1 MRFRKKVFLILFSKL
16 GATMNT
22 KKEIQKIKER
32 NSRVEIDKQWE
43 TSYTRK
49 IIIAVLTYLVI
60 VLFFIYASVANP
72 FLNAIVPTLGFILS
86 TLSLPYFKKIWIEKI
101 RK

>member
-1 MRFRKKVFLILFSKL
+1 
-16 GATMNT
+16 MNT
-22 KKEIQKIKER
+22 KKEIEKIKQR
-32 NSRVEIDKQWE
+32 NSKIEIDKAWE

-60 VLFFIYASVANP
+60 VLFFIYANVANP
-72 FLNAIVPTLGFILS
+72 FLNAIVPTIGFILS
-86 TLSLPYFKKIWIEKI
+86 TLSLPYFKKIWIERI

>member
-1 MRFRKKVFLILFSKL
+1 
-16 GATMNT
+16 MNT
-22 KKEIQKIKER
+22 KKEIEKIKER
-32 NSRVEIDKQWE
+32 NSRVEIDKAWE
-43 TSYTRK
+43 VSYTRK

-60 VLFFIYASVANP
+60 VLFFISASVANP

-86 TLSLPYFKKIWIEKI
+86 TLSLPYFKKIWVERI

>member
-1 MRFRKKVFLILFSKL
+1 
-16 GATMNT
+16 MNT
-22 KKEIQKIKER
+22 KKEIQKIKQR
-32 NSRVEIDKQWE
+32 NTRVEIDKLWE

-49 IIIAVLTYLVI
+49 IIIAILTYFVI
-60 VLFFIYASVANP
+60 VLFFISANIANP
-72 FLNAIVPTLGFILS
+72 FVNAIVPTLGFILS